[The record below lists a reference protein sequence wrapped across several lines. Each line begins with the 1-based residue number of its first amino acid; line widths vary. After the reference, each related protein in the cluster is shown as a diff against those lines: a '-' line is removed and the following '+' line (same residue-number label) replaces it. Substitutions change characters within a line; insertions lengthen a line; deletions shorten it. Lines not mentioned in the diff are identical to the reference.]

1 MRRFQFRLQHLLN
14 MRTHLR
20 KEVELR
26 LGAVTAEC
34 NRLDDELAGLATRR
48 LNAQRQTRDS
58 GQGAVLL
65 DITCRSGFISWVD
78 QEAGKLR
85 NLRAAAEEKRLKIV
99 DEYHDA
105 LREEKILLKLQER
118 RQEEYYADALRQEY
132 KDVED
137 IVTDRYIR
145 KGGRD
150 GRSE

>member
-34 NRLDDELAGLATRR
+34 NRLDDELAGLAKRR

-65 DITCRSGFISWVD
+65 DITCRS
-78 QEAGKLR
+78 
-85 NLRAAAEEKRLKIV
+85 
-99 DEYHDA
+99 
-105 LREEKILLKLQER
+105 
-118 RQEEYYADALRQEY
+118 
-132 KDVED
+132 
-137 IVTDRYIR
+137 
-145 KGGRD
+145 
-150 GRSE
+150 